1 MHMFLLLILSWGIA
15 GVDLYLHTTAKAV
28 SLNFTT
34 SYYQDRPIDS
44 LQSLRPLHPSSTNL
58 GESFG
63 NFGVALNKSFCQGVE
78 PRPGVFDVEGLP
90 SSTCSFIEVN
100 NASVSPNDLDFRV
113 GQSQDLI
120 VGLQK
125 AIQVFNNQSDN
136 FRVYTVDGVSVLG
149 PASVDRRVDFR
160 ASTLGVKTECES
172 IVDKCNFTSGHKT
185 KDGTTY
191 PTFNCPLPDQHSTW
205 PGQFGGVGIFNLPDS
220 ANADPGS
227 FSFGTSVTLDV
238 QSPSLETGQIVVLGD
253 QLVQFQDGFWITI
266 QLCKST
272 VLNVDYT
279 FYSNTS
285 TFALDQTLPAD
296 QNLTTVVGIPFASGI
311 SIVQAL
317 VLYAA
322 QIGLGTSTTYLESYS
337 AQLSRFT
344 VALAYGVIVNTPS
357 RSEAWWETQIVTRV
371 PKIPLFLL
379 EFLLLVYALLGCILV
394 ALAWITNH
402 KSSRVER
409 QNQHGPDMFAG
420 TARIP
425 PAEVIHT
432 RLVDPTS
439 LVLNEIFDDV
449 SGMHLQRI
457 VLAEHASVN
466 KSRSILKLLTDS
478 KLHELEELAPFNT
491 AEPGLKH
498 ELETRET

>member
-1 MHMFLLLILSWGIA
+1 MVLLLLLSWAIA

-58 GESFG
+58 QESLG
-63 NFGVALNKSFCQGVE
+63 NFGGALNKSFCQGSE

-90 SSTCSFIEVN
+90 QSSCSVIDVN
-100 NASVSPNDLDFRV
+100 ISSVSQNDQDFKI
-113 GQSQDLI
+113 GQSTTLI

-125 AIQVFNNQSDN
+125 AIQVFNNQSDT
-136 FRVYTVDGVSVLG
+136 FRVYTIDGVSVLG
-149 PASVDRRVDFR
+149 PASVNQRVDFR

-172 IVDKCNFTSGHKT
+172 LVGKCNFTAGNA
-185 KDGTTY
+185 TT
-191 PTFNCPLPDQHSTW
+191 TASFDCPLPDRNSTW
-205 PGQFGGVGIFNLPDS
+205 PGEFGGVGIFSFRNS
-220 ANADPGS
+220 ANAVPNS
-227 FSFGTSVTLDV
+227 FLFGTSVALDV

-253 QLVQFQDGFWITI
+253 QLVQFQDGLWLTI
-266 QLCKST
+266 QLCTST

-285 TFALDQTLPAD
+285 TFALDQTVPAD
-296 QNLTTVVGIPFASGI
+296 SNLTAVVRHPFSTAN

-322 QIGLGTSTTYLESYS
+322 QIGLGTSNTYLDSYS

-344 VALAYGVIVNTPS
+344 VALASGVVIKTPS

-371 PKIPLFLL
+371 PIIPLVLL
-379 EFLLLVYALLGCILV
+379 EFLLFVYALVGFILV
-394 ALAWITNH
+394 ALAWITNR
-402 KSSRVER
+402 KSSRAER
-409 QNQHGPDMFAG
+409 QDQRGPDMFAG

-432 RLVDPTS
+432 RLIDPTS
-439 LVLNEIFDDV
+439 LVMNEIFDDNG
-449 SGMHLQRI
+449 GMHLQRI
-457 VLAEHASVN
+457 VLAEHASPN
-466 KSRSILKLLTDS
+466 KRRSILKLLTDP
-478 KLHELEELAPFNT
+478 KLHELEELAPLNT
-491 AEPGLKH
+491 TEPGFKP
-498 ELETRET
+498 EPDTRQM